1 MGQKMASYR
10 NKSGLEVTS
19 LSNERG
25 VTSLSNKGVG
35 LGWRVL
41 YQVKGGEVH
50 VCACVCVCVCVC
62 VCGGVITFL

>member
-35 LGWRVL
+35 LGWRVV
-41 YQVKGGEVH
+41 YQVKGGRCMCVR
-50 VCACVCVCVCVC
+50 VCVCVCVC
-62 VCGGVITFL
+62 VGGGVITFL